1 MTDQTTVFLVDDD
14 DSMRK
19 SATLVLS
26 AAGFQCRPYDSA
38 AAFLQ
43 DFDPAAPGCLVLDLH
58 MAGMNGLELLER
70 LRADGVA
77 LPVIIVSGTGTI
89 PSAVK
94 GMKLGVE
101 DFLEKPVHPDVLTQK
116 VRDAIAKDTA
126 RRAETASIEPIRRRF
141 GTLTA
146 REREILTHIVEGLP
160 NKLIAREMSISIKT
174 VENHRARLVSK
185 MEALNTADLVRMHML
200 LQSQPAMA

>member
-1 MTDQTTVFLVDDD
+1 MAEQTVYLVDDD
-14 DSMRK
+14 DAMRK
-19 SATLVLS
+19 SATLVLTS
-26 AAGFQCRPYDSA
+26 AGFQCRPFDSA
-38 AAFLQ
+38 AAFLEE
-43 DFDPAAPGCLVLDLH
+43 FDPATPGCLVLDLH

-70 LRADGVA
+70 LRTDGV
-77 LPVIIVSGTGTI
+77 LIPVLIVSGTGTI

-101 DFLEKPVHPDVLTQK
+101 DFLEKPVHPDVLLQK
-116 VRDAIAKDTA
+116 VRDALAKDMA
-126 RRAETASIEPIRRRF
+126 RRAESANIEPIRRRF
-141 GTLTA
+141 ATLTQ
-146 REREILTHIVEGLP
+146 REKEILVHIVEGLP

-200 LQSQPAMA
+200 MQSQPAMA